1 MIGQFKIG
9 HETKAGANFRPELP
23 SSLMRCLQVRHCQA
37 SADENM
43 KQVDRS
49 QVKIH
54 AEIR

>member
-1 MIGQFKIG
+1 MIG
-9 HETKAGANFRPELP
+9 HETKAGANFRPERP
-23 SSLMRCLQVRHCQA
+23 SSRCVASKSGTAKA